1 MSYKL
6 HYAELQL
13 QGDIPCIEFESKYK
27 MLDYITD
34 IYENNWIT
42 YLDKV
47 CLVAISDHLIVVNSL
62 GRILNFVN
70 DELNHINFGA
80 EVFLHEYGSYEEGYK
95 VALDMKEDNTL
106 CYSS

>member
-13 QGDIPCIEFESKYK
+13 QGDISCIEFESKYK

-34 IYENNWIT
+34 IYKNNWVT

-62 GRILNFVN
+62 GRILKFVN
-70 DELNHINFGA
+70 DELNHIDFDA
-80 EVFLHEYGSYEEGYK
+80 EVFLQEYGSYEEAFK
-95 VALDMKEDNTL
+95 VALDMKEDNPL